1 MPKEPIQQRLKDLPL
16 TKRDAE
22 QLAEEFVLEQ
32 IGSTPAIGAIRET
45 DSSFVIDIEVSY
57 PRVIMDEA
65 TGEPRKTRFIELG
78 KIGELVIDKFK
89 GQVIDRPR
97 YYDVQNAIREKMNF
111 ISESVEKAL
120 VRVAADQFSLLPF
133 AVHLHTPVID
143 VLSWLLLRGSLQL
156 HDLDIV
162 PAEPAQKLIS
172 TLQPL
177 EQVRLIDIR
186 GETVV
191 PGPILIGIEERFER
205 TDKQLSAALAHYFRE
220 GYHFIDSIR
229 QVLGPHLTLSSIMYE
244 RAVESEEPILLSL
257 QQIEKD
263 FNTFY
268 RAERLLKLP
277 RYLVQLEAIG
287 VAEKEV
293 RSGTTMWRGLPA
305 LYQNLRNEELL
316 EPVGRMFA

>member
-120 VRVAADQFSLLPF
+120 VRVAATS
-133 AVHLHTPVID
+133 I
-143 VLSWLLLRGSLQL
+143 LR
-156 HDLDIV
+156 
-162 PAEPAQKLIS
+162 
-172 TLQPL
+172 
-177 EQVRLIDIR
+177 
-186 GETVV
+186 
-191 PGPILIGIEERFER
+191 
-205 TDKQLSAALAHYFRE
+205 
-220 GYHFIDSIR
+220 
-229 QVLGPHLTLSSIMYE
+229 
-244 RAVESEEPILLSL
+244 
-257 QQIEKD
+257 
-263 FNTFY
+263 
-268 RAERLLKLP
+268 
-277 RYLVQLEAIG
+277 
-287 VAEKEV
+287 
-293 RSGTTMWRGLPA
+293 
-305 LYQNLRNEELL
+305 
-316 EPVGRMFA
+316 